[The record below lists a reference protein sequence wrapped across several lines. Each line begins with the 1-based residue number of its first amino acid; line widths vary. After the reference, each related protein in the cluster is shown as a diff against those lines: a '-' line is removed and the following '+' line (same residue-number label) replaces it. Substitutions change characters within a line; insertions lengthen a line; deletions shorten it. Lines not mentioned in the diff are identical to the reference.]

1 MNFNEFLEYEQR
13 EKEQKSKKTIA
24 FTKEFDKLVIEDI
37 KEVSKYNISEKEQ
50 TAMLKQYVIGFL
62 MSYIETHFDELYEV
76 KRSDKMIDIKQMDI
90 NVRNQIMYRILLL
103 LLKEMIFNNIK
114 QYVSI
119 KDSQKEGSMKQSV
132 NNIKNNELSV
142 NISKMLMKTNININS
157 VLKNNIDTIAIC
169 NDINVLLEYSLLP
182 VTTNELSKTGNLI
195 KDIKNIVRKASY

>member
-1 MNFNEFLEYEQR
+1 
-13 EKEQKSKKTIA
+13 
-24 FTKEFDKLVIEDI
+24 
-37 KEVSKYNISEKEQ
+37 
-50 TAMLKQYVIGFL
+50 
-62 MSYIETHFDELYEV
+62 
-76 KRSDKMIDIKQMDI
+76 
-90 NVRNQIMYRILLL
+90 MYRILLL